1 MVIKTS
7 IIRLSYSLILLA
19 QLLLAVAVFVR
30 PAQAQTPV
38 GYWTFDDRAGTK
50 AVDSSGNR
58 HTATLVNGVKWV
70 SEPIGN
76 AVSANAAQGQY
87 VLIPAIDLSGTSAV
101 TVTLWANRT
110 YSTIGRHALFEATSN
125 YANSVTGF
133 GFFPDD
139 ADCNGIQA
147 ALHGDLGYTAN
158 CYCQPSSGVWHHL
171 AVVFDKSQTGGEEI
185 TFYVDGVLQT
195 ANQSLSAST
204 NTNRFGNNL
213 IYLFSRAGITEFTS
227 GMIGDLRI
235 YGSALTAE
243 QIQQIYG
250 NAGSGSADGT
260 QQQFTAARTY
270 PITMIGSSG
279 GINKQAAT
287 GTLMLAG
294 SGWQQGFDFRNTAT
308 FLTDPPGSTYVLSG
322 TVYPTT
328 VSGVTFGWAKMF
340 MAQARDRSTSVDPRL
355 AGINFVSNGSP
366 ATFYVDLP
374 SAGTYNLSLAMGDEG
389 YPQCSVQCQIQF
401 LDGRTVL
408 ATVTGGLTNYGYFYD
423 AKGNDWSAAAWPS
436 GNLSQQVTLTG
447 TRLTMILGTNKGT
460 GDNTPIAFLGVAQ
473 VSSSPNFTISAS
485 PAWLSIQQGNQG
497 TSSITTTIGNGFN
510 GAISL
515 SASGMPSGTTV
526 SFNPSTIPAP
536 GSGSS
541 TMTITV
547 GSRTVTGTYPITVTG
562 SGGGIQ
568 QNTTVTLT
576 VTAQAQP
583 NFTISASPGSLSLPQ
598 GNQGTSTITTTVSGG
613 FNNSISLSASGLPS
627 GTTVSFNPN
636 LIPAP
641 GSGDSTMT
649 ITVGSSTAVGA
660 YPMIVTGN
668 GGGIQQNATVTL
680 TVTAAGAWQ
689 QGFDFRNTS
698 TFVTDPSGDTYVLP
712 TTAYPTK
719 GSGVTYGWVK
729 TSLVSARDRNA
740 QLDPHLAGINY
751 ATNGSPATFYV
762 DLPSPGT
769 YSLSLAMGD
778 DGYQQCYTQCQIQF
792 LDGTTVLATLSKG
805 LTRLGYFYDVT
816 GNNWS
821 AAQWPSNN
829 VSQQVTLAGTR
840 LTVVMGLSQS
850 NGDITPLAFLGVAQV
865 SSSPN
870 FAISASPASLS
881 VQQGN
886 QGTSTLA
893 STISGGFNS
902 AISLSA
908 SGVPSGTTVSFSPNP
923 IAAPGSGNSTI
934 SITVGSSTVAGTYPI
949 TVTGNGG
956 GIQQNAT
963 VTLTVT
969 ADPNFTTSASPAS
982 LSVQQGNQGTSTIT
996 TTIIGGFNSVVS
1008 LSTSGIPTG
1017 TTVSFNPNPIPAPG
1031 SGSSTM
1037 TITVGGSTPVGTYPI
1052 TVTGDGGGT
1061 QQNTTLTLTVTAAP
1075 NFALAASPASL
1086 SIQQGNQ
1093 GTSTLTTTISGGF
1106 NSAVSLSPSGMPS
1119 GTTVSFHPNPIPAPG
1134 SGNSTM
1140 TITVGASTPTGT
1152 YPITV
1157 TGNGGGIQQNTTVT
1171 LTVVAP
1177 PNFTI
1182 SASPAFLSVVQGNQG
1197 TSTITTI
1204 ISGGFNSAISL
1215 SASGG
1220 PTGTTVSFNPNPIPA
1235 PGSGNSTMTI
1245 TVGSSTP
1252 TGTYPITVT
1261 ANGGGIQQNTTVT
1274 LTVTA
1279 APNFTISASPASL
1292 SVVQGN
1298 QGTSTITTTISGGFN
1313 SAISLSASGMPSG
1326 TTVSFNPNPISAPGS
1341 GNSSMTIT
1349 VGASTPTGTYPI
1361 TLTGNGGGIQQSVSV
1376 TLTVTAQVALSWTA
1390 STSPGIAGYNAYR
1403 SITSGG
1409 PYTKLNSSLITVTS
1423 YTDQGVNSG
1432 NTYYYVTTAVNS
1444 QGLESV
1450 NSNEAAATVP

>member
-7 IIRLSYSLILLA
+7 IIRLSYSLISLA

-38 GYWTFDDRAGTK
+38 GYWIFDDGAGTK
-50 AVDSSGNR
+50 AVDSSGNG

-158 CYCQPSSGVWHHL
+158 CYSQPSSGVWHHL

-195 ANQSLSAST
+195 ANQSLYAST

-243 QIQQIYG
+243 QIQQIYS
-250 NAGSGSADGT
+250 NAGSGFADGT

-279 GINKQAAT
+279 GVNKQAAT
-287 GTLMLAG
+287 GTLLLAG

-308 FLTDPPGSTYVLSG
+308 FLTDPPGSKYVLSG

-401 LDGRTVL
+401 LDGSTVL
-408 ATVTGGLTNYGYFYD
+408 ATVTGGPNNYGYFYD
-423 AKGNDWSAAAWPS
+423 AEGNNWSAAAWPS
-436 GNLSQQVTLTG
+436 ANLSQQVTLTG

-485 PAWLSIQQGNQG
+485 PASLSIQQGNQG
-497 TSSITTTIGNGFN
+497 TSSITTTIRNGFN
-510 GAISL
+510 SAISL

-547 GSRTVTGTYPITVTG
+547 GS
-562 SGGGIQ
+562 
-568 QNTTVTLT
+568 
-576 VTAQAQP
+576 
-583 NFTISASPGSLSLPQ
+583 
-598 GNQGTSTITTTVSGG
+598 
-613 FNNSISLSASGLPS
+613 
-627 GTTVSFNPN
+627 
-636 LIPAP
+636 
-641 GSGDSTMT
+641 
-649 ITVGSSTAVGA
+649 STA
-660 YPMIVTGN
+660 T
-668 GGGIQQNATVTL
+668 
-680 TVTAAGAWQ
+680 
-689 QGFDFRNTS
+689 
-698 TFVTDPSGDTYVLP
+698 
-712 TTAYPTK
+712 
-719 GSGVTYGWVK
+719 
-729 TSLVSARDRNA
+729 
-740 QLDPHLAGINY
+740 
-751 ATNGSPATFYV
+751 
-762 DLPSPGT
+762 
-769 YSLSLAMGD
+769 
-778 DGYQQCYTQCQIQF
+778 
-792 LDGTTVLATLSKG
+792 
-805 LTRLGYFYDVT
+805 
-816 GNNWS
+816 
-821 AAQWPSNN
+821 
-829 VSQQVTLAGTR
+829 
-840 LTVVMGLSQS
+840 
-850 NGDITPLAFLGVAQV
+850 
-865 SSSPN
+865 
-870 FAISASPASLS
+870 
-881 VQQGN
+881 
-886 QGTSTLA
+886 
-893 STISGGFNS
+893 
-902 AISLSA
+902 
-908 SGVPSGTTVSFSPNP
+908 
-923 IAAPGSGNSTI
+923 
-934 SITVGSSTVAGTYPI
+934 GTYPI

-956 GIQQNAT
+956 GTQQTTT

-969 ADPNFTTSASPAS
+969 SSGGQQSLGFDFRNTAGFVTDPPGDTYVLTSTAYPTKGNGVTYGWVKTSLVQARDRNAKLDPRLAGINFVNNGTPATFYVDLPSAGTYNLSLAMGDGGYPQCWSQCQVQFLDGSTVVATVAGGPTNLGYFYDAQEKNWSAAAWPTSNLSQQVTLTGTRLTMVVGTNKATGDITPITFLGVTQVSSSPNFTISA
-982 LSVQQGNQGTSTIT
+982 T
-996 TTIIGGFNSVVS
+996 
-1008 LSTSGIPTG
+1008 
-1017 TTVSFNPNPIPAPG
+1017 
-1031 SGSSTM
+1031 
-1037 TITVGGSTPVGTYPI
+1037 
-1052 TVTGDGGGT
+1052 
-1061 QQNTTLTLTVTAAP
+1061 
-1075 NFALAASPASL
+1075 PASL

-1093 GTSTLTTTISGGF
+1093 GTSSITTTIGNGF
-1106 NSAVSLSPSGMPS
+1106 NSAISLSASGAPS
-1119 GTTVSFHPNPIPAPG
+1119 GTTVSFNPSTIPAPG
-1134 SGNSTM
+1134 SGSSTM
-1140 TITVGASTPTGT
+1140 TIAVGSSTATGT

-1157 TGNGGGIQQNTTVT
+1157 TGNGGGTQQT
-1171 LTVVAP
+1171 
-1177 PNFTI
+1177 
-1182 SASPAFLSVVQGNQG
+1182 
-1197 TSTITTI
+1197 
-1204 ISGGFNSAISL
+1204 
-1215 SASGG
+1215 
-1220 PTGTTVSFNPNPIPA
+1220 
-1235 PGSGNSTMTI
+1235 
-1245 TVGSSTP
+1245 
-1252 TGTYPITVT
+1252 
-1261 ANGGGIQQNTTVT
+1261 TTVT

-1292 SVVQGN
+1292 SVPQGN
-1298 QGTSTITTTISGGFN
+1298 QGTSTITTTVSGGFN
-1313 SAISLSASGMPSG
+1313 SAISLSNSGMPSG
-1326 TTVSFNPNPISAPGS
+1326 TTVSFNPSTIPAPGS
-1341 GNSSMTIT
+1341 GSSTMTIT
-1349 VGASTPTGTYPI
+1349 VGSSTATGTYPI
-1361 TLTGNGGGIQQSVSV
+1361 TVTGNGGGTQQTTTV
-1376 TLTVTAQVALSWTA
+1376 TLTVTAPVLVSIAVTPVNPSIAAGRQQQFTATGTYSDGSHQDLTASAAWTSSAPAVATINSIGLASALTVGSTTIQATSGSINGSTVLTVTAPPQVSLGWNA
-1390 STSPGIAGYNAYR
+1390 STSQDVAGYNAYR
-1403 SITSGG
+1403 SPISGG
-1409 PYTKLNSSLITVTS
+1409 PYAKLNSSLISATS
-1423 YTDQGVNSG
+1423 YNDQTVQSG
-1432 NTYYYVTTAVNS
+1432 STYYYVTTAVDS

-1450 NSNEAAATVP
+1450 YSNEAVATVP